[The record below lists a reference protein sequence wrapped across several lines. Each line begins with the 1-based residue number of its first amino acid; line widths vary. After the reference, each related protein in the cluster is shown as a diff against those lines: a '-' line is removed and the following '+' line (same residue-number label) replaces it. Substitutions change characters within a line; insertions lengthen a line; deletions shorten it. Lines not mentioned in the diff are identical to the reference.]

1 MKTTILLAIMLVTI
15 SAAVADQS
23 PSKPLNQVPRSTLEQ
38 APTKA
43 ASAIMTMIVK
53 NTDRRGRYM
62 HEIQIGFDRQKVA
75 IASIKK
81 VGLSVRLAG

>member
-1 MKTTILLAIMLVTI
+1 
-15 SAAVADQS
+15 
-23 PSKPLNQVPRSTLEQ
+23 
-38 APTKA
+38 
-43 ASAIMTMIVK
+43 
-53 NTDRRGRYM
+53 M